1 METGSYTEEMAVSW
15 KESGDRTNWWDCFDY
30 QFIYASKYTNFLSSK
45 HVKEFDI
52 SYKLEKLSLPL
63 KNLTRTGVKVASLSL
78 YGNLKLSQINGTEAV
93 KGSNLEF
100 AHLSNIRINR
110 ILLKSK
116 PQNKET
122 DSLGEK
128 ALAHKWKI

>member
-1 METGSYTEEMAVSW
+1 M
-15 KESGDRTNWWDCFDY
+15 
-30 QFIYASKYTNFLSSK
+30 SSK

>member
-1 METGSYTEEMAVSW
+1 M
-15 KESGDRTNWWDCFDY
+15 F
-30 QFIYASKYTNFLSSK
+30 SK
-45 HVKEFDI
+45 HVKEFNI
-52 SYKLEKLSLPL
+52 SCKVEKPSLRL
-63 KNLTRTGVKVASLSL
+63 NNLTRTWVTVASLSL

-122 DSLGEK
+122 GSLGEK